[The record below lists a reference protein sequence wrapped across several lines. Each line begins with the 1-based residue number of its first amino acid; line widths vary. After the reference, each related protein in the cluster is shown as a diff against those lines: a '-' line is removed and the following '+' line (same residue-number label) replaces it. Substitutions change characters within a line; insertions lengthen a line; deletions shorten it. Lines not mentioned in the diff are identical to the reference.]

1 MQGAGW
7 RDESM
12 RPWKLT
18 WAIAV
23 NPEEHC
29 RFKVLIGTLQI
40 SIILVSDL
48 RVWDTRVQLC
58 HPSDIG
64 TSSGWEDISNCDITI
79 CQPSFPT
86 ITPFSRPSPL
96 LSGRGKGRRHGEIRL
111 TQSLKDQPST

>member
-40 SIILVSDL
+40 SIIPYYHQ
-48 RVWDTRVQLC
+48 T
-58 HPSDIG
+58 
-64 TSSGWEDISNCDITI
+64 TS
-79 CQPSFPT
+79 
-86 ITPFSRPSPL
+86 
-96 LSGRGKGRRHGEIRL
+96 RGA
-111 TQSLKDQPST
+111 DA